1 MHITGLYYT
10 TVYSIISLSLS
21 LYASVGLS
29 ICLFTATENKA
40 LNYLSGR
47 FPQTYPQSR
56 IAVVG

>member
-10 TVYSIISLSLS
+10 TVYSIISLS